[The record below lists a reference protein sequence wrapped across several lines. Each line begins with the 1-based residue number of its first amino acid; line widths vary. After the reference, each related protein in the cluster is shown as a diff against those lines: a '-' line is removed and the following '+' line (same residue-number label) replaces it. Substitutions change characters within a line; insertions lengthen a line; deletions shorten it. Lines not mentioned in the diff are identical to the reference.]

1 MLKPDF
7 NKRYT
12 AIAVNCALVLVAC
25 VFVVFIFLDFG
36 RFWRGVMDIV
46 SVLMPILIG
55 AILAYVL
62 SPLVTFFERRVY
74 QRLDEK
80 KKYRLKRV
88 FSVVTVF
95 LLVVGFLIMLV
106 IGLLPPALRG
116 YEDITVRSEFYLEIL
131 KDWLLGLSFGE
142 GHALNGY
149 LETFIG
155 YVIDL
160 LDSIYGIFG
169 EFTPDITSLASTLV
183 GILGDVILGIILSIY
198 FLFSKEKIL
207 AQLKKMF
214 RSLLSRRKFAAFER
228 SVRVTNEKFG
238 GYFKGQLVDALII
251 GALSYICLSIL
262 GIPYY
267 PLVSVFVGIL
277 SFIPVFGILIGTI
290 LGTIIILLAAPIEA
304 LWFVIFMFCLYLINK
319 KMIKPKVVRTAVDAS
334 SVFMLTAIIITT
346 GLLGFWGLVLGVPLF
361 AVCYAFLHSLINKRL
376 NKRGFATD
384 PYEYYATKAGK
395 ELYIEREFKKAGKK
409 RRHEVAEIFSPTDD
423 DPDEENGLFSNDGES
438 SSDSL
443 EGEFPQ

>member
-1 MLKPDF
+1 MELLAPAGGPEQLEYAIRFGADAVYLGCERFGMRARATNFTLDTLPD
-7 NKRYT
+7 
-12 AIAVNCALVLVAC
+12 AVARAHAKGVKVHLAC
-25 VFVVFIFLDFG
+25 NVVMHQGD
-36 RFWRGVMDIV
+36 
-46 SVLMPILIG
+46 
-55 AILAYVL
+55 
-62 SPLVTFFERRVY
+62 
-74 QRLDEK
+74 
-80 KKYRLKRV
+80 
-88 FSVVTVF
+88 
-95 LLVVGFLIMLV
+95 
-106 IGLLPPALRG
+106 
-116 YEDITVRSEFYLEIL
+116 
-131 KDWLLGLSFGE
+131 
-142 GHALNGY
+142 
-149 LETFIG
+149 
-155 YVIDL
+155 
-160 LDSIYGIFG
+160 
-169 EFTPDITSLASTLV
+169 LV
-183 GILGDVILGIILSIY
+183 GLPE
-198 FLFSKEKIL
+198 FL
-207 AQLKKMF
+207 Q
-214 RSLLSRRKFAAFER
+214 AAAAA
-228 SVRVTNEKFG
+228 G
-238 GYFKGQLVDALII
+238 VDALII

-304 LWFVIFMFCLYLINK
+304 LWFVIFMFCLYLVNK

-376 NKRGFATD
+376 DKRGFATD

-423 DPDEENGLFSNDGES
+423 DPDEENGLFSNGGES